1 MCIQIPLVYCGRAL
15 SSQKM
20 ISLPIEGVG
29 DSVVTGSAGVAG
41 CVTGGVIAAPSKGGE
56 GILHRPE

>member
-1 MCIQIPLVYCGRAL
+1 
-15 SSQKM
+15 M

-29 DSVVTGSAGVAG
+29 DFVVTGSAGVAG

-56 GILHRPE
+56 GILHRLE